1 MEISEGTKYILA
13 MGATLVPIVW
23 MIRRRIDDNNIPT
36 MYDSPDTPKLRER
49 TVQAIQSSATRLVES
64 YRELGAGATRPSAII
79 RGASIS
85 ATRGIRRLLSQ

>member
-49 TVQAIQSSATRLVES
+49 TVQAIQLES
-64 YRELGAGATRPSAII
+64 YRELGTGATRPSAII